1 MPEISPFR
9 IYAHAICFQ
18 SSDILRLA
26 LMLPTE
32 NWNEL
37 FEQPNILENRYSVAG
52 MCFSLYN
59 DTIMEIIQVIKRH
72 YIMK

>member
-9 IYAHAICFQ
+9 IYTHVICFQ

-32 NWNEL
+32 NRNEL
-37 FEQPNILENRYSVAG
+37 SEQPNILENRYLVAG
-52 MCFSLYN
+52 MCFSLYS
-59 DTIMEIIQVIKRH
+59 DTIMEIIQVIK
-72 YIMK
+72 